1 MYSIDLNQFLGNFH
15 ILMLKLNSG
24 NQNRIIILGD
34 RIFRGVSFSEFKNK
48 IKNGCAKFKTLSFL
62 DSRETY
68 INSPHRQNLAIL
80 TQLFHFEV
88 HDLMQKA
95 RSK

>member
-1 MYSIDLNQFLGNFH
+1 MAVQ
-15 ILMLKLNSG
+15 NS
-24 NQNRIIILGD
+24 
-34 RIFRGVSFSEFKNK
+34 K
-48 IKNGCAKFKTLSFL
+48 LSFL